1 MGKLVELTFDAATTA
16 KLSKGFKL
24 FPAIFK
30 AELGKAVVKL
40 VLIIERKAKQLCPV
54 GKTRRG
60 IPGGTLRNSITPVVV
75 GWAQG
80 FVGTN
85 THYAPYVE
93 YGTTHGTTKIPA
105 RPFLEPAY
113 LEGAKQ
119 APAIF
124 EAALKRALAKA
135 KLA

>member
-1 MGKLVELTFDAATTA
+1 MAKLVELKFDKATT
-16 KLSKGFKL
+16 KRLSNGFKL
-24 FPAIFK
+24 FPRIFK
-30 AELGKAVVKL
+30 AEFGKAVVKI

-75 GWAQG
+75 GWSKG

-93 YGTTHGTTKIPA
+93 YGTIKMAA
-105 RPFLEPAY
+105 RPYFEPAY

-124 EAALKRALAKA
+124 EAALARALAKA
-135 KLA
+135 KL